1 MNIHNE
7 AELILVI
14 GRLEGKLDAFLQMHR
29 SHEERL
35 KTYENRIRL
44 LENSK
49 SYVYGVAAVLGFL
62 TSSCLIFIT
71 KLF

>member
-35 KTYENRIRL
+35 KSYENRIRL
-44 LENSK
+44 LENSR
-49 SYVYGVAAVLGFL
+49 SYVYGIAAVLGFIASFSL
-62 TSSCLIFIT
+62 TVIT